1 MNQKLKDGLVLTPP
15 MGYFKDKNT
24 NEIVI
29 VEEHAEI
36 VRRIFDM
43 YLSGY
48 GFNAIAKILN
58 EEGVK
63 SPAYYQKKL
72 FGKNL
77 GYNKPEIGRRYL
89 WDNKGVK
96 RILENEFYI
105 GTVVITRPTTIKSIT
120 SERIFQKRNNTDM
133 KILYLPLS
141 MRISGSRYNF

>member
-1 MNQKLKDGLVLTPP
+1 
-15 MGYFKDKNT
+15 
-24 NEIVI
+24 
-29 VEEHAEI
+29 
-36 VRRIFDM
+36 M

>member
-1 MNQKLKDGLVLTPP
+1 MYARDISKKVRAGMNQKVKGRTCPDTAY
-15 MGYFKDKNT
+15 GYFKDKNT

-72 FGKNL
+72 FRQESRL
-77 GYNKPEIGRRYL
+77 QQ
-89 WDNKGVK
+89 
-96 RILENEFYI
+96 
-105 GTVVITRPTTIKSIT
+105 TRD
-120 SERIFQKRNNTDM
+120 RQKIPM
-133 KILYLPLS
+133 
-141 MRISGSRYNF
+141 G